1 LNKWRAGK
9 LVPKS
14 TGRRREPPASLQAE
28 AAARAV
34 NAEPWEPLA
43 GMVKRQCEG
52 CRYFFAAPADSE
64 APRCPDYVTFGA
76 GRAVTPESETAGHV
90 RD

>member
-1 LNKWRAGK
+1 M
-9 LVPKS
+9 PKS

-34 NAEPWEPLA
+34 NAEPPWEPLA

-64 APRCPDYVTFGA
+64 APRCPDCVTFGRWA
-76 GRAVTPESETAGHV
+76 R
-90 RD
+90 RDA